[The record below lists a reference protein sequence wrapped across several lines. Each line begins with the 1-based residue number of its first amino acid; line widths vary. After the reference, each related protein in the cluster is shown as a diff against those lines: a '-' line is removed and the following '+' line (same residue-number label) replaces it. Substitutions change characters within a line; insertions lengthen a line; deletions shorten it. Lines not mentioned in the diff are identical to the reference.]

1 MAEDLS
7 AVVLPYVKRVTLSG
21 TPDNTTEINLPEAA
35 TKLSLQF
42 ISNAGKAAWTGTD
55 DTAVGSDYGTI
66 SADGWFEIPLRGRNK
81 CARSA
86 IFLASGSASTVVEIW
101 LDEDN

>member
-1 MAEDLS
+1 MATDLS
-7 AVVLPYVKRVTLSG
+7 AVVLPYVKRLTLSG
-21 TPDNTTEINLPEAA
+21 TPDNLSEVNLPEAA

-42 ISNAGKAAWTGTD
+42 ISADGKAAWAGTD
-55 DTAVGSDYGTI
+55 GAAIGSDYGTI
-66 SADGWFEIPLRGRNK
+66 AADGWFEVPLRGRNR

-86 IFLASGSASTVVEIW
+86 VFLASGTASTVVEIW